1 MNRVVILVAAS
12 AGMLAACSRINE
24 VDLQEKPILDNESL
38 VEQVIFEVPEIH
50 FTGEDGETRASLSQ
64 EGDQTIHFAWEASD
78 TVGVFPSKGS
88 QVYFEI
94 ADDAGGNVARFD
106 GGAWA
111 LRDGA
116 SYSSYYPFVCDMKL
130 DREAIPISFADQ
142 KQTGVD
148 SYVGIHYVLASEAK
162 TSQSGNL
169 RFQFQMLNTVV
180 RIKAIGLPAG
190 TYTRLSLTTDEPV
203 FIQEGTFG
211 LEDMTITGKTYT
223 NSMEVALE
231 DFTLKEASTEAKP
244 VLIYLTAAP
253 FDLSGKNLTVRIYTD
268 DDRIFTCEKKP
279 TKPFEAGTWGGY
291 KCLMEESCVKYTKAS
306 TISVGSTYL
315 IVDADDRRL
324 FKGSTDGSFESVT
337 PENTVIS
344 DPNGSLAAYEFT
356 VEKTGE
362 KYYLRFNDGKYLVC
376 NYSGNSTAGL
386 AYVNNQSDVKYP
398 YALTTGN
405 NGAFFFSTT
414 QVNSTS
420 NTDQVLYF
428 KNSDNVFKI
437 GGSGRGIGV
446 HLYMKDGKLDR
457 GLSFNP
463 ESVSCLVGETPEKP
477 VLSGIYTSVTYS
489 SSDAKIAKVD
499 ANGKVTPVTDGT
511 VTITATVAEDDQ
523 YAAGTASYTL
533 NILKAAPGGWVAM
546 ETVNLENKAL
556 YDYLN
561 DAEKSYTDTDDA
573 TNTVMS
579 KYLSGAAY
587 TSISRKDCPAPVTI
601 SWTNSATSNTV
612 ISIFE
617 DDSLQNQ
624 VWKQNATAGA
634 TSADVYNLIPG
645 RTYYYSVSENGSIWE
660 KGYFSTTGRRRM
672 IKVSDSRGRGYANN
686 CRDLGGLKV
695 IDNGVEKTI
704 RYGLLFRGTNMD
716 RTTKNVEWPILLDF
730 MNVGMDIDLRNGQT
744 TGTIYSSDGS
754 QTRNRPLPDTV
765 SYTAPGFMDGKN
777 FADLKKVEKVREVVM
792 AFINT
797 VKSGKAVY
805 FHCYSGADR
814 TGYISML
821 IEGLLGVS
829 EKDCSIDYELTS
841 FCSSVGDR
849 YRTGKPT
856 DYDFRDGIT
865 FLRALPGTTFQNKIE
880 TYLVNQVGIS
890 QSDINDFKSLMLE

>member
-1 MNRVVILVAAS
+1 M
-12 AGMLAACSRINE
+12 
-24 VDLQEKPILDNESL
+24 
-38 VEQVIFEVPEIH
+38 
-50 FTGEDGETRASLSQ
+50 
-64 EGDQTIHFAWEASD
+64 
-78 TVGVFPSKGS
+78 
-88 QVYFEI
+88 
-94 ADDAGGNVARFD
+94 
-106 GGAWA
+106 
-111 LRDGA
+111 
-116 SYSSYYPFVCDMKL
+116 
-130 DREAIPISFADQ
+130 
-142 KQTGVD
+142 
-148 SYVGIHYVLASEAK
+148 
-162 TSQSGNL
+162 
-169 RFQFQMLNTVV
+169 
-180 RIKAIGLPAG
+180 
-190 TYTRLSLTTDEPV
+190 
-203 FIQEGTFG
+203 
-211 LEDMTITGKTYT
+211 
-223 NSMEVALE
+223 
-231 DFTLKEASTEAKP
+231 
-244 VLIYLTAAP
+244 
-253 FDLSGKNLTVRIYTD
+253 
-268 DDRIFTCEKKP
+268 
-279 TKPFEAGTWGGY
+279 
-291 KCLMEESCVKYTKAS
+291 
-306 TISVGSTYL
+306 
-315 IVDADDRRL
+315 
-324 FKGSTDGSFESVT
+324 
-337 PENTVIS
+337 
-344 DPNGSLAAYEFT
+344 
-356 VEKTGE
+356 
-362 KYYLRFNDGKYLVC
+362 
-376 NYSGNSTAGL
+376 
-386 AYVNNQSDVKYP
+386 KYP

-437 GGSGRGIGV
+437 GGSGRGVGV

-489 SSDAKIAKVD
+489 SSDNRIAKVD

-695 IDNGVEKTI
+695 VDNGVEKTI

-777 FADLKKVEKVREVVM
+777 FDDFKNVEKVREVVM

-841 FCSSVGDR
+841 FCSSVGER
-849 YRTGKPT
+849 YRTGLPT
-856 DYDFRDGIT
+856 DYDFREGIT

-890 QSDINDFKSLMLE
+890 QQDINDFKSLMLE